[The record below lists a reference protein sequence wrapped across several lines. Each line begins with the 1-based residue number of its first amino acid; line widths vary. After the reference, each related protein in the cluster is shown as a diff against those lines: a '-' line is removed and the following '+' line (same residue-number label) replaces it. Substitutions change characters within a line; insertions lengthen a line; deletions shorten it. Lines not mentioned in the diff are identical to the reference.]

1 MKILGNILRA
11 APVVPVLLML
21 LSCANNSSSS
31 SSSSGMSDISGSTPA
46 VSSSST
52 YKRIESGTGTVYRYT
67 FDSDSSYT
75 YEVRT
80 GATSTSTSGTYTLS
94 TDGSLVTFTPASG
107 GASFVGG
114 RHGNTLTIASLEYT
128 KVS

>member
-80 GATSTSTSGTYTLS
+80 GATSTSTTGTYTLS